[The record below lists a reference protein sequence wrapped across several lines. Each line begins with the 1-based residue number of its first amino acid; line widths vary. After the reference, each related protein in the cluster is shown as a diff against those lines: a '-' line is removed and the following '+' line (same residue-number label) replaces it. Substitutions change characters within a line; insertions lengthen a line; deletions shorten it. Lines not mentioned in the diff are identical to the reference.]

1 MPTSTKVQSGA
12 VKIYKIDQRPKV
24 ELKKT
29 TAIIDNHPATQKLQF
44 KGIIDNHPATQ
55 KLQFK
60 GRSNILG

>member
-1 MPTSTKVQSGA
+1 LLIYLYGIIINLSIMPTSTKVQSGA

-44 KGIIDNHPATQ
+44 KG
-55 KLQFK
+55 
-60 GRSNILG
+60 RSNILG

>member
-1 MPTSTKVQSGA
+1 MMPTSTKVQSGA
-12 VKIYKIDQRPKV
+12 VKIYKTDQRPKV

-29 TAIIDNHPATQKLQF
+29 TATIE
-44 KGIIDNHPATQ
+44 NHPATQ

>member
-1 MPTSTKVQSGA
+1 MMPTSTKVQSGA

-44 KGIIDNHPATQ
+44 KG
-55 KLQFK
+55 
-60 GRSNILG
+60 RSNILG